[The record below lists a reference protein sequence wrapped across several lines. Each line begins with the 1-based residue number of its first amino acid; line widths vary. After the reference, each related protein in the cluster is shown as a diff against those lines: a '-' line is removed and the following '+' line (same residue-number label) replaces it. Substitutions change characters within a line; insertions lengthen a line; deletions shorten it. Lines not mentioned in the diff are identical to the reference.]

1 MPSRWLFSRDH
12 LLLLVMVIIFG
23 ILPSFAS
30 QFQLSLLISLLYWA
44 YLGTAWNIMGGYAG
58 LFSFGHAAF
67 FGIGAYT
74 STVLYLNYDVLP
86 WFGMLVGAALAA
98 LFGAAMG
105 FLTFRFGVKGH
116 FFALATF
123 AIAEMLRLIASD
135 WEFLNA
141 SIGLSLPVIGGDSWP
156 KMLFERSPVNYYIV
170 ILGMLV
176 LGTLLSIWIYRSK
189 LGYYLQAIREDEDAA
204 AALGVHTL
212 RYKIIVVAISA
223 GLTAMGGSFFAQ
235 RFTFIDPTLVFG
247 VSVSIAILL
256 RPIFGGAGTIWGPI
270 VGAIV
275 ITPLEE
281 LSKSFVRNPPS
292 FLSFIEGRSGVDVM
306 LFGVIIII
314 VVIFMPGGLVGTIP
328 IWIERLRN
336 RLLDRTRRSEP
347 QEAAS

>member
-1 MPSRWLFSRDH
+1 MRSRSRLVADHKILFA
-12 LLLLVMVIIFG
+12 IIVVFA
-23 ILPSFAS
+23 ILPSFAR
-30 QFQLSLLISLLYWA
+30 QYHLSLLVSLLYWA

-135 WEFLNA
+135 WEFVNA

-156 KMLFERSPVNYYIV
+156 RMLFERTPVNYYIV
-170 ILGMLV
+170 ILGMLA
-176 LGTLLSIWIYRSK
+176 LATLLSIWIYRSK

-204 AALGVHTL
+204 AALGVNTL

-223 GLTAMGGSFFAQ
+223 ALTAMGGTFFAQ

-256 RPIFGGAGTIWGPI
+256 RPVFGGAGTIWGPI

-281 LSKSFVRNPPS
+281 LSKSFVRNPPP
-292 FLSFIEGRSGVDVM
+292 FLGFIEGRAGVDVM
-306 LFGVIIII
+306 LFGLIIII

-328 IWIERLRN
+328 IWIERLRK
-336 RLLDRTRRSEP
+336 RFEDQPGSTGTHEV
-347 QEAAS
+347 AS